1 MSSERVFI
9 IAGKRSAVA
18 PRSGAFASLT
28 YYDLAAQVVIDI
40 LKEAKIDKLEV
51 DELIV
56 SNALGAGGNPAR
68 MVSLEAKL
76 NLAVGG
82 ISIDRQC
89 CGGLDAISI
98 GTDLIKSGR
107 AEVVVAGGVESYSTR
122 PIRLHPENSDKS
134 LVSYDRPDFAP
145 AGFNDP
151 DLAEATAKLAR
162 KFGISKEEQDD
173 WSINSHLN
181 ALKSKQIL
189 RSEITPI
196 LNQTNDLFTRKLSKK
211 ICEKAPRL
219 SDTVTHANS
228 AIAADAAGFVV
239 LVSELFLKNKM
250 CKGVEVLGS
259 GTSGIIPEETPLAPV
274 GAIQAVLNQTEISLS
289 KVAFIELMEAYA
301 AQAIMCTRL
310 CNLDLDK
317 INIRGGALSRGHPIG
332 ASGAILEVRLF
343 NELIKKPETFGMAA
357 IAAAGGIGSAM
368 MLKS

>member
-1 MSSERVFI
+1 MI
-9 IAGKRSAVA
+9 C
-18 PRSGAFASLT
+18 L
-28 YYDLAAQVVIDI
+28 
-40 LKEAKIDKLEV
+40 LE
-51 DELIV
+51 
-56 SNALGAGGNPAR
+56 N
-68 MVSLEAKL
+68 
-76 NLAVGG
+76 
-82 ISIDRQC
+82 
-89 CGGLDAISI
+89 
-98 GTDLIKSGR
+98 
-107 AEVVVAGGVESYSTR
+107 
-122 PIRLHPENSDKS
+122 
-134 LVSYDRPDFAP
+134 
-145 AGFNDP
+145 
-151 DLAEATAKLAR
+151 
-162 KFGISKEEQDD
+162 
-173 WSINSHLN
+173 
-181 ALKSKQIL
+181 
-189 RSEITPI
+189 
-196 LNQTNDLFTRKLSKK
+196 LSKK
-211 ICEKAPRL
+211 ICEKAPKL

-274 GAIQAVLNQTEISLS
+274 GAIQALLDQTKICLS

-332 ASGAILEVRLF
+332 ASGAILVVRLF

>member
-28 YYDLAAQVVIDI
+28 YYDLASRVLNDI

-68 MVSLEAKL
+68 MISLEAKL

-173 WSINSHLN
+173 WSINSHSN

-211 ICEKAPRL
+211 ICEKAPKL

-239 LVSELFLKNKM
+239 LVSELFFKNKL

-259 GTSGIIPEETPLAPV
+259 ATSGIIPEETPLAPV
-274 GAIQAVLNQTEISLS
+274 GAIQALLDQTEICLS

-332 ASGAILEVRLF
+332 ASGAILVVRLF

-357 IAAAGGIGSAM
+357 IPAAGGIGSAM